1 MLTEQ
6 EIEIIKGCKKGDPA
20 CQKRLYLD
28 YGPLVKGICLRY
40 TGDADEAGDL
50 FHDVFIFVLTHF
62 AEFGDITSLG
72 GWIRRIT
79 INKCIDYLRH
89 KKIKEAIPM
98 SQIEYDLPRDDGHEY
113 DEIPMEVLLG
123 FINRLKPK
131 TRTAFNLF
139 IIDGY
144 EQEEIARMMDESQNN
159 VRTMISRARSV
170 LREKIRKYLRNE
182 EYTYL

>member
-1 MLTEQ
+1 
-6 EIEIIKGCKKGDPA
+6 
-20 CQKRLYLD
+20 
-28 YGPLVKGICLRY
+28 
-40 TGDADEAGDL
+40 
-50 FHDVFIFVLTHF
+50 
-62 AEFGDITSLG
+62 
-72 GWIRRIT
+72 
-79 INKCIDYLRH
+79 
-89 KKIKEAIPM
+89 M